1 MATTSQQAS
10 SHHSCPLLSF
20 YLNNRARRVPSR
32 LFHCSTSLLGIAHV
46 ISDAWKNQNKVC
58 RPRPFSMLT
67 RGSCK
72 SRGNEMMCG
81 ASHFD
86 LATHDCKSNISVS
99 LQRCKNLPIALNIGF
114 VVWWEFI
121 FQRVLLL
128 AAINY
133 FYWLLNAINLNWNDK
148 FFPFLFSTSKSQR
161 GKCYL
166 GEHIFLFGSLIEDT
180 KGCDRLTKRNK
191 LCQLGWR
198 PKVVP
203 PLSCDRENKV
213 PITDAENR
221 KCRKHQLV
229 HKTLS

>member
-58 RPRPFSMLT
+58 APGLSLCWREGVANLVVMKWCVVRHTLIWPRTTANLIS
-67 RGSCK
+67 
-72 SRGNEMMCG
+72 
-81 ASHFD
+81 
-86 LATHDCKSNISVS
+86 SVS

-180 KGCDRLTKRNK
+180 KGCERLTKRNK